1 MAWLFR
7 EKWFWLILLALVSI
21 ILVPFILLTIILNL
35 PPILRVV
42 ATVFLVVTWGVAAAY
57 RDWLREKRE
66 QEKKMQQ
73 HGSV

>member
-1 MAWLFR
+1 MAWLFK
-7 EKWFWLILLALVSI
+7 EKWFWLILLALVSV
-21 ILVPFILLTIILNL
+21 ILIPFILVTIILNL

-42 ATVFLVVTWGVAAAY
+42 ATVFLVVGWGVAGAY